1 MNECW
6 LIKPLITAGST
17 GSAWCSCK
25 PPRATPRTRRPSDG
39 SRESRREG
47 LEIKMLLESLII
59 SAQFVILGT
68 VLGMVPC
75 AGKEFWLWFPVCLV
89 PRAAEGLCPRGRSR
103 SSGAFQL
110 LTHLRDVP
118 VLTPGHCPRG
128 ILPLMVTAL
137 ERDGSRRHCR
147 QSRPSSAFCAG
158 SD

>member
-68 VLGMVPC
+68 VLGMVLC

-103 SSGAFQL
+103 SSGAFPAINTSPGCACPHTGSLPSGHPAFDGHGSGARWIPQALQTEPAFLCL
-110 LTHLRDVP
+110 L
-118 VLTPGHCPRG
+118 
-128 ILPLMVTAL
+128 
-137 ERDGSRRHCR
+137 CR
-147 QSRPSSAFCAG
+147 L
-158 SD
+158 